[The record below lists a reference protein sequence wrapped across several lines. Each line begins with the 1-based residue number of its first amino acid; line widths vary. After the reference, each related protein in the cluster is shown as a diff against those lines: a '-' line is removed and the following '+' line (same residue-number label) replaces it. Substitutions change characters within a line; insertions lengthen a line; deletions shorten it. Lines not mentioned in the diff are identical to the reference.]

1 VAPGAGTPLPIGSV
15 LEGLFGAAGPWQTGI
30 AAGELAR
37 RWVEVVGTALAGE
50 TSPEALDDAGTLT
63 VKASSAAWATQLRF
77 LSGAIAANANEVLGR
92 PVVAR
97 VRVAVDPRAGR
108 STPPAPGAP

>member
-1 VAPGAGTPLPIGSV
+1 M
-15 LEGLFGAAGPWQTGI
+15 

-37 RWVEVVGTALAGE
+37 RWKEVVGAALAGE
-50 TSPEALDDAGTLT
+50 TAPDALDAGGMLT

-92 PVVAR
+92 PAVTQ
-97 VRVAVDPRAGR
+97 VRVTVDPRAGHA
-108 STPPAPGAP
+108 TPSAPGAP